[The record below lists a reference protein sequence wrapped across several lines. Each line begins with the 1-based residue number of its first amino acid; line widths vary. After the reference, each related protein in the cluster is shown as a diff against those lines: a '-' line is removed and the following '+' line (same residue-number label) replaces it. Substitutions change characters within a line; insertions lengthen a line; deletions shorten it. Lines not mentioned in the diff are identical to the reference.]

1 MPFRS
6 DLFELGVALEYAD
19 GVLYRLRYHI
29 SETIANVCS
38 EDLTSSE
45 MSLRDNIEREKEREY
60 IYNWRFNCC
69 RRQQI
74 GTCVYAWPF
83 SDRAVYI
90 KEDSAGEGRNAA
102 VSYFNKYK
110 VSMAAAI
117 WSPALL
123 LFLPAAHSSI
133 GYQKGG
139 DGRKRSSRCN
149 TRRRK
154 SSCGIKLSQSFLS
167 FLKVKRDVDSFFFL
181 TKRRQRIAARTTHL
195 SNGSRH
201 HAHLHSIRYIYLY
214 PFFIFFLFSYFRHF
228 FYISLY
234 FFWPIHR
241 LHSYY
246 SGATARFIST
256 RRNDDKLLL
265 LTREQ
270 ASYIY
275 IYVTGSARLSLLYWC
290 YSATIVRI

>member
-181 TKRRQRIAARTTHL
+181 RRGGRGSQQGQLIYLMDLGIMHTCTAFDTFIYIHFSSSSSFLIFAISFTYLYISFGL
-195 SNGSRH
+195 SIV
-201 HAHLHSIRYIYLY
+201 SIRTIAELPRVLSLHVVMMINYC
-214 PFFIFFLFSYFRHF
+214 SWRGNKRH
-228 FYISLY
+228 
-234 FFWPIHR
+234 
-241 LHSYY
+241 
-246 SGATARFIST
+246 
-256 RRNDDKLLL
+256 
-265 LTREQ
+265 
-270 ASYIY
+270 IY
-275 IYVTGSARLSLLYWC
+275 ICV
-290 YSATIVRI
+290 